1 MQTNDIKAASTKL
14 QTTRCWIVLLFL
26 LAGCTGKLDV
36 NPISDPSVVNF
47 YRNQQDFEQAVNG
60 AYNGLSTYPTRH
72 FFLSE
77 VRSDNM
83 YVPGEG
89 GTYDWNPVNNFTVNS
104 SNNLMSSAWS
114 DCYTTIMR
122 CNSVLDNINAEK
134 VPGES
139 IRNQLSG
146 EARFIRALM
155 YFDLVRFFGA
165 VPKITR
171 LVGAAEAQD
180 IPRSPV
186 PEIYDVIIDDLE
198 TAAQLLP
205 ASHSGGNKGRATSYA
220 AKGLLARVYLTR
232 SGPVLLQKGPVL
244 NSNEYIKARDLLREI
259 ISSGQYAFISN
270 YAQIFSYDNENNSES
285 LFEVQFKSGGAGTGT
300 VMPAEMLPASYMRAY
315 KIPVAG
321 GNDFK
326 YVAND
331 LIASYPAGDT
341 RLTFNVIQGFVDENG
356 NFVNQNYF
364 KKFLDPKRYGVD
376 LRDWGINQPVLRY
389 TDVLMMYAETLLHTG
404 GSQAEVDSIVNA
416 VRSRAGLPAITG
428 VNADT
433 LLDERRREFAA
444 EGLRWHDLVRTGKV
458 VSVMNAWMLKE
469 DDRKVMKPMQN
480 AYILY
485 PVPQSEINIKPGL
498 YEQNEGYN

>member
-1 MQTNDIKAASTKL
+1 MQQKRAASYQL
-14 QTTRCWIVLLFL
+14 QAAGKCIVWLIILL
-26 LAGCTGKLDV
+26 GSCTSKLDV
-36 NPISDPSVVNF
+36 KPISDPSVTNF

-60 AYNGLSTYPTRH
+60 AYNGLSSYPTRH

-104 SNNLMSSAWS
+104 SNTLMASAWN
-114 DCYTTIMR
+114 DCYATIMR
-122 CNSVLDNINAEK
+122 CNSVLDNINEEK
-134 VPGES
+134 VPGEA

-165 VPKITR
+165 VPKVTK
-171 LVGAAEAQD
+171 VVNATEAQT
-180 IPRSPV
+180 IGRSPV
-186 PEIYDVIIDDLE
+186 REIYDLIIADLE
-198 TAAQLLP
+198 AASQLLP
-205 ASHSGGNKGRATSYA
+205 ASYSGASKGRATSYA
-220 AKGLLARVYLTR
+220 AKGILSRVYLTR
-232 SGPVLLQKGPVL
+232 SGPVVLEKGPVL
-244 NSNEYIKARDLLREI
+244 NSNEYAKARDLLREI
-259 ISSGQYAFISN
+259 ISSGKYAFISD

-285 LFEVQFKSGGAGTGT
+285 VFEVQFKSGGTGTGT
-300 VMPAEMLPASYMRAY
+300 VMPAEMLPASYMRAN

-326 YVAND
+326 FVSND
-331 LIASYPAGDT
+331 LLHSYAAGDR
-341 RLTFNVIQGFVDENG
+341 RLTFNIIQGFTDENG

-404 GSQAEVDSIVNA
+404 GSQAEADSIVNL
-416 VRSRAGLPAITG
+416 VRSRAGLPGISG
-428 VNADT
+428 INADT
-433 LLDERRREFAA
+433 LLEERRREFAA

-458 VSVMNAWMLKE
+458 VAVMNAWMAVE
-469 DDRKVMKPMQN
+469 DEKHVMKPMLN
-480 AYILY
+480 TYILY
-485 PVPQSEINIKPGL
+485 PVPQTEMSIKPGL

>member
-1 MQTNDIKAASTKL
+1 MQQKKAASSQL
-14 QTTRCWIVLLFL
+14 QATSWWMLLIIIL
-26 LAGCTGKLDV
+26 LNSCTSKLDV
-36 NPISDPSVVNF
+36 KPISDPSVSNF

-60 AYNGLSTYPTRH
+60 AYNGLSSYPTRH
-72 FFLSE
+72 LFLSE
-77 VRSDNM
+77 IRSDNM

-104 SNNLMSSAWS
+104 SNNLMASAWN
-114 DCYTTIMR
+114 DCYNTIMR
-122 CNSVLDNINAEK
+122 CNSVLDNINEEK
-134 VPGES
+134 VPGEA

-165 VPKITR
+165 VPKITK
-171 LVGAAEAQD
+171 LVDATEAQD
-180 IPRSPV
+180 IRRSPV
-186 PEIYDVIIDDLE
+186 REIYDLIIADLE
-198 TAAQLLP
+198 TASQLLP
-205 ASHSGGNKGRATSYA
+205 VSFTGANKGRATSYA

-232 SGPVLLQKGPVL
+232 SGPVLLEKGPVL
-244 NSNEYIKARDLLREI
+244 NANEYTKARDLLKEI
-259 ISSGQYAFISN
+259 MNSGKYAFISN

-285 LFEVQFKSGGAGTGT
+285 LFEVQFKSGGSGTGT
-300 VMPAEMLPASYMRAY
+300 VMPAEMLPASYMRAN

-326 YVAND
+326 FVSND
-331 LIASYPAGDT
+331 LLQSYPVGDL
-341 RLTFNVIQGFVDENG
+341 RLAFNVIRGFTDENG

-404 GSQAEVDSIVNA
+404 GSQAEVDSIVNM
-416 VRSRAGLPAITG
+416 VRTRAGLPGLSG

-433 LLDERRREFAA
+433 LLEERRREFAA

-458 VSVMNAWMLKE
+458 VTVMNAWMVKE
-469 DDRKVMKPMQN
+469 DERHVMKPMQN

-485 PVPQSEINIKPGL
+485 PVPQAELNIKPGL